1 MKLLIKELSEK
12 NISKVF
18 NKRLSEKEKIRL
30 ESSHLIEKLESCK
43 GESFKVFV
51 LIRIYENH

>member
-30 ESSHLIEKLESCK
+30 ESSHLIEKLESCG
-43 GESFKVFV
+43 GESFKSVCMD
-51 LIRIYENH
+51 